1 MPEFTFTKSQQEA
14 IDHLEGPRLV
24 LAGAGT
30 GKTRV
35 ITERIAKLILE
46 HNVSPTSI
54 LALTFTEKAATEMEE
69 RLDEILPYGM
79 FGTTI
84 ATFHGFCQELVKR
97 HPYKVGIEPTAL
109 LATPA
114 EVVSLAR
121 REFKRFKLTHYKP
134 ANNPVSFLSDL
145 LKFSERAKEE
155 GITPEKLLE
164 VAATKLRASTTEAER
179 EAAEQSHE
187 LAHATAVLNQILI
200 EANLLTY
207 GDLISHSLTIL
218 TSSASARKEEQDRY
232 RYILIDEFQ
241 DTNTSQAE
249 ITYLLA
255 GERENIFVVGD
266 DDQAIYRFRG
276 ANIENILQFR
286 KRYPHA
292 PITVLS
298 ENFRSTQPIL
308 DAAYRLIQHNNPHR
322 LEAIEQVNKKLTSFA
337 GEGNPVEHLHFTTG
351 LHEVAGVADKVETM
365 ITEGSQPNSIAILA
379 RGHNQLTGF
388 EQELNARGIATVRSK
403 STSFYQQP
411 AVERVLSYLKFLQDP
426 HQSTNLFFLLSEMPF
441 NVPLSELREYSVS
454 ARKLHQS
461 LWEIILLA
469 EPKGPELEKAV
480 TYLSG
485 RLLHTDQR
493 KASEAIRSHI
503 KDSETRIE
511 NILVSNE
518 DATSLNQLN
527 TLYHEAKSF
536 EQLHRPAILSQ
547 YLTHV
552 EGLLASGEDLRQ
564 EQVEEA
570 PETAVQLM
578 TVHASKGL
586 EFETVFVV
594 NMVMDRFPGRNLGG
608 GLPLPEELV
617 ENPKDQVPYEE
628 ERRLAYVALTRA
640 KTSLYLT
647 SASQYPGNKRPK
659 KPSLFLIEALGIDQP
674 TPVEQEL
681 RLVSKETPADAP
693 AGKFP
698 VPTVFT
704 ASALEAF
711 DDNPAK
717 YLQEHVFRLTSED
730 NASASF
736 GTCIHEVLHTA
747 FAAKKAGEDFTL
759 EETFKKFWNPEGYEN
774 AETVEDWYT
783 SGLSALRSYLS
794 THAGANPELLEVG
807 VQLTLPG
814 GKKVVGK
821 VDRIDRNPDGS
832 FSIVDYKT
840 GNKDAKPADVK
851 NNLPVALYAAALRQQ
866 GKHVSTA
873 SLHYVM
879 TGAEPTIAITPSFL
893 DEAVAKADQIV
904 ASIIEAHASG
914 IFPDTG
920 RYR

>member
-1 MPEFTFTKSQQEA
+1 MPEFTFTPSQQEA
-14 IDHLEGPRLV
+14 IDHLTGPRLV

-35 ITERIAKLILE
+35 ITERIAKLILKDGIAP
-46 HNVSPTSI
+46 SSI

-84 ATFHGFCQELVKR
+84 ATFHGFCQDLVKR
-97 HPYKVGIEPTAL
+97 HPYKVGIEPTAQ

-121 REFKRFKLTHYKP
+121 REFKRFTLNHYKP

-145 LKFSERAKEE
+145 LDFSNRAKEE

-164 VAATKLRASTTEAER
+164 VAAIRLREATTEAEI
-179 EAAEQSHE
+179 ESAEQSQE
-187 LAHATAVLNQILI
+187 LAHATAVLNQILA

-218 TSSASARKEEQDRY
+218 TNSASARKEEQDRY
-232 RYILIDEFQ
+232 QYILVDEFQ

-249 ITYLLA
+249 ITYLIA
-255 GERENIFVVGD
+255 GEKANIFVVGD

-286 KRYPHA
+286 KRYPNA
-292 PITVLS
+292 PITVLT

-322 LEAIEQVNKKLTSFA
+322 LEAIEKVNKKLTSFA

-351 LHEVAGVADKVETM
+351 LHEVAGVADRVEAL
-365 ITEGSQPNSIAILA
+365 IVGGVQPNSIALLA
-379 RGHNQLTGF
+379 RGHNSLTSF

-411 AVERVLSYLKFLQDP
+411 AVERVLSFLRFLQDP

-441 NVPLSELREYSVS
+441 DVPLSELREYNVS

-480 TYLSG
+480 AYLSEK
-485 RLLHTDQR
+485 LLNTDQR
-493 KASEAIRSHI
+493 KASEAIRSHV
-503 KDSETRIE
+503 KDSLIE
-511 NILVSNE
+511 NILVTNE
-518 DATSLNQLN
+518 NTTSLNQLN

-536 EQLHRPAILSQ
+536 EQLHRPAILNQ
-547 YLTHV
+547 YLSHV

-578 TVHASKGL
+578 TIHASKGL

-594 NMVMDRFPGRNLGG
+594 NMVMDRFPMRNQGG

-640 KTSLYLT
+640 KSQLYLT
-647 SASQYPGNKRPK
+647 SASQYPGNKRSK
-659 KPSLFLIEALGIDQP
+659 KPSLFLVEAMGIEQP
-674 TPVEQEL
+674 TPIEQEL

-693 AGKFP
+693 TAKFP

-711 DDNPAK
+711 EENPRT
-717 YLQEHVFRLTSED
+717 YLKEHVFRLSDDKYLAE
-730 NASASF
+730 ASF

-747 FAAKKAGEDFTL
+747 FASKKAGENFNLT
-759 EETFKKFWNPEGYEN
+759 ETFKKFWNPEGYED
-774 AETVEDWYT
+774 AETVEKWY
-783 SGLSALRSYLS
+783 SNGLASLENYLE
-794 THAGANPELLEVG
+794 THTDAHPELLEVS

-821 VDRIDRNPDGS
+821 VDRIDLNPDGS

-840 GNKDAKPADVK
+840 GKKDAKPSDVK
-851 NNLPVALYAAALRQQ
+851 KNFPVALYAAALRQQ
-866 GKHVSTA
+866 GKHVSSA
-873 SLHYVM
+873 SLHYIM
-879 TGAEPTIAITPSFL
+879 TGAEPSIAVTPAFL

-904 ASIIEAHASG
+904 ADIIEAHTTG
-914 IFPDTG
+914 VFPDTG
-920 RYR
+920 KYR